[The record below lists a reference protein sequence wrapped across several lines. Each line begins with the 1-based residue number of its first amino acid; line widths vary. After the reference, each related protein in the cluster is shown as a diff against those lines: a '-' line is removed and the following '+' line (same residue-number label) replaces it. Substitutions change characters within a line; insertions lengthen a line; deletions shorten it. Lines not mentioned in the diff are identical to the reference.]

1 MPACTLR
8 LLLAGAV
15 RNEGKKPVIRAEA
28 GQGWVSQAVLSRAD
42 RCVTIGV
49 RLKQMPAI
57 SHDCMTF
64 RQTFCVFVIL
74 RRPGKQLKAH
84 EIDEHCCLCVHNRLD
99 DKRTFVRIPFNLRS
113 CDACRHPLSRLFLIA
128 AMLQRRVRKPC
139 SSLRLRARVGIRII
153 GFLGTLGI
161 ETKVDLWAEERRAAG
176 TCCVG
181 RPP

>member
-1 MPACTLR
+1 MPALLQMPACTLR

-64 RQTFCVFVIL
+64 RQTFCVFVVL

-84 EIDEHCCLCVHNRLD
+84 QTEEPCCLCVHNRVD
-99 DKRTFVRIPFNLRS
+99 DARTFVRISALETRPKSWVGAAVRRGRFGDLLSSGINPIRCGHVLTSRCT
-113 CDACRHPLSRLFLIA
+113 CDPTDLYCVFEGCIWTSSR
-128 AMLQRRVRKPC
+128 
-139 SSLRLRARVGIRII
+139 RIC
-153 GFLGTLGI
+153 F
-161 ETKVDLWAEERRAAG
+161 R
-176 TCCVG
+176 
-181 RPP
+181 